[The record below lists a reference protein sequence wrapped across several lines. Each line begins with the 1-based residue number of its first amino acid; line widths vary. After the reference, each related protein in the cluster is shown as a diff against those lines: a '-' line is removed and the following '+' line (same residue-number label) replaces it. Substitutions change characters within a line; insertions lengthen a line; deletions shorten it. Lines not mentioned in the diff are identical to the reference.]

1 MLVAKAV
8 SSSTKATKEV
18 HVIQGW
24 LLKTLKDIW
33 DHVLGFATLALV
45 VFIGQIIVLVF
56 GPDLEMK
63 LLRSV
68 ATWLGNEWRF
78 DEVLALV
85 QKEKE

>member
-1 MLVAKAV
+1 MV
-8 SSSTKATKEV
+8 
-18 HVIQGW
+18 QGW
-24 LLKTLKDIW
+24 LLTTLKDIW

-45 VFIGQIIVLVF
+45 VFLGQLIVLVF
-56 GPDLEMK
+56 GPELEMK

-68 ATWLGNEWRF
+68 ATGLGNEWRF